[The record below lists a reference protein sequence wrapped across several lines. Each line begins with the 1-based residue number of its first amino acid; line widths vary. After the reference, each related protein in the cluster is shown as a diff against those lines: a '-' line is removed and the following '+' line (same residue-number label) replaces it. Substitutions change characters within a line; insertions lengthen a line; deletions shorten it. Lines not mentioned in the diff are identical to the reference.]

1 MPKKLCPLI
10 REECS
15 EHACAWYTHLI
26 GQNPQTGAQV
36 DDWGCA
42 VGLLPI
48 LLVENAKNTR
58 EVTARVDQFR
68 ELATQVVK
76 SNALRTPTEELKK
89 LLGVQ

>member
-58 EVTARVDQFR
+58 EATARVDQFR